1 MWYDS
6 SNAMGREVSFS
17 IGTPLDG
24 YQVSACESLRGLT
37 TGYAVP
43 IYAINTASGGGG
55 KIPLGPTYVR
65 GYRNATMTLRDD
77 CRKIYDYHEPGGE
90 GSAS

>member
-1 MWYDS
+1 MKKIIERS
-6 SNAMGREVSFS
+6 
-17 IGTPLDG
+17 PLDG

-43 IYAINTASGGGG
+43 IYATNSAGGAGG
-55 KIPLGPTYVR
+55 KIPVEPTYVR

-77 CRKIYDYHEPGGE
+77 CRNIYDYHEPGRE
-90 GSAS
+90 GSGS